1 MRPAHLPSPLR
12 KRRAIA
18 LVVVLVA
25 AFCMLSFF
33 AGFQFF
39 SHSEYRH
46 LERILTNTS
55 LDYLVRAGLNIAE
68 DKLQKDRWYG
78 DTRSRGSFEVPS
90 NFLPPAAKI
99 TIYAD
104 DYYASDTRRIGN
116 KKYKMLDHIKVYV
129 KASLRDRSMYG
140 YGKYIM
146 TPNPTAWGKSTEGV
160 DMSFSSLN
168 PSTHTFRKMVNV
180 KLLRE
185 EDLEEVPGFSRLDLD
200 ASRKALGDHLRK
212 EMHLQAYNFARNLTI
227 SRNIAQGLSSL
238 QPTYSLPALKN
249 LLASKGSTAGTGF
262 NENQLKNFFILESMK
277 DFFMTTNW
285 DIPDSQKQSEIQKVR
300 IEIGH
305 FPPDEMTAEAAAA
318 IRLVFGG
325 TPKTARDGVDYFKV
339 VRAGPNGSA
348 FAEFLK
354 KLNVPAAPDKP
365 PQDLQE
371 ELSRGITDYDYSFIW
386 QATNVRVPPG
396 SENIVAKVFQGG
408 ATAFIMYFNNRGNS
422 FYYGS
427 GGNCTFANPV
437 GPIPKYTNYYMVK
450 DSIYMPLA
458 IVFNFFMKFVDESY
472 TYFPDSVV
480 KDEGTLNIP
489 IPPDTESG
497 GGGGWGG
504 VSG

>member
-12 KRRAIA
+12 NRRAIA
-18 LVVVLVA
+18 LVVVLIA

-33 AGFQFF
+33 AAFQFF

-90 NFLPPAAKI
+90 NLLPPTARI

-104 DYYASDTRRIGN
+104 DYYASDTRKIGS
-116 KKYKMLDHIKVYV
+116 KKYRMLDHIKVYV

-185 EDLEEVPGFSRLDLD
+185 EDLEEVPGFSRIDLD
-200 ASRKALGDHLRK
+200 ASRKALGDFLRK
-212 EMHLQAYNFARNLTI
+212 EMHLQAFNFARNLTI
-227 SRNIAQGLSSL
+227 SRNLAQGISSP
-238 QPTYSLPALKN
+238 QPTYSLTALKS

-262 NENQLKNFFILESMK
+262 NENQLKNFFILESIK
-277 DFFMTTNW
+277 EFFMTTNW
-285 DIPDSQKQSEIQKVR
+285 DIPESQKQTEIQKVR

-305 FPPDEMTAEAAAA
+305 FPPDEMTPSAKQAVQ
-318 IRLVFGG
+318 IVFG
-325 TPKTARDGVDYFKV
+325 TAKVARDGEDYFKV
-339 VRAGPNGSA
+339 VKAGPNGSA
-348 FAEFLK
+348 FAEYLK
-354 KLNVPAAPDKP
+354 KRGIAAAPDKS

-371 ELSRGITDYDYSFIW
+371 ELSRGITDYDYSFAW
-386 QATNVRVPPG
+386 QAINPRSSP
-396 SENIVAKVFQGG
+396 GG
-408 ATAFIMYFNNRGNS
+408 AISAPIAKTGGAAAFVLYWNNRGGILCDDCN
-422 FYYGS
+422 
-427 GGNCTFANPV
+427 FADVV
-437 GPIPKYTNYYMVK
+437 GPTPKYTNYYMVK

-480 KDEGTLNIP
+480 KDEGSVTIP
-489 IPPDTESG
+489 IPPDSETG

>member
-1 MRPAHLPSPLR
+1 MRPQLR
-12 KRRAIA
+12 PPTLQGRRAIA
-18 LVVVLVA
+18 LVVVLIA

-33 AGFQFF
+33 AAFQFF

-78 DTRSRGSFEVPS
+78 DTRCRGSFEVPS
-90 NFLPPAAKI
+90 NLLPPTARI

-104 DYYASDTRRIGN
+104 DYYASDTRKIGN
-116 KKYKMLDHIKVYV
+116 KKYKMLDHIKVFV

-146 TPNPTAWGKSTEGV
+146 TPNPTAWGKSTEGI

-185 EDLEEVPGFSRLDLD
+185 EDLEEVPGFSRIDLD
-200 ASRKALGDHLRK
+200 ASRKALGDFLRK
-212 EMHLQAYNFARNLTI
+212 EMHQQAFNFARNLAI
-227 SRNIAQGLSSL
+227 SRNLAKGIASP
-238 QPTYSLPALKN
+238 QPTYSLAALKS

-285 DIPDSQKQSEIQKVR
+285 DIPDSEKQGELQKVR

-305 FPPDEMTAEAAAA
+305 FPPDEMTADAAAA
-318 IRLVFGG
+318 IRIVFGG
-325 TPKTARDGVDYFKV
+325 TAKRARDGVDYFKV

-354 KLNVPAAPDKP
+354 KRDIPLAPDKS

-371 ELSRGITDYDYSFIW
+371 ELSRGITDFDYSFIW
-386 QATNVRVPPG
+386 QAIN
-396 SENIVAKVFQGG
+396 AKVGTTIVPVYFSGG
-408 ATAFIMYFNNRGNS
+408 AASFIL
-422 FYYGS
+422 YYTNQGTLCDS
-427 GGNCTFANPV
+427 CTYSRAV
-437 GPIPKYTNYYMVK
+437 GPIPKFTNYYMVK

-480 KDEGTLNIP
+480 KDEGSVNIP
-489 IPPDTESG
+489 VPPDTETG